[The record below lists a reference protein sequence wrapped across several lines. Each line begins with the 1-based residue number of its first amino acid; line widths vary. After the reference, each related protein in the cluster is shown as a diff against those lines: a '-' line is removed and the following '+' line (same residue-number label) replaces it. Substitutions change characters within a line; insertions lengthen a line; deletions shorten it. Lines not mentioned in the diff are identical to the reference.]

1 MTKDLSLQE
10 RVVEKVF
17 MKVKNYVL
25 RTHISVVKM
34 TLKSQK
40 YRNLSEIEK
49 KNNNNNLKTNSIP
62 RII

>member
-25 RTHISVVKM
+25 RTHISVAKM